1 MEFRSFNFSLLIL
14 LFSSLLIIGCKNSDQ
29 NKKNN
34 SIQINLS
41 KSRSAKLSEFFERI
55 DYLLLDYSDE
65 KPIVFPYKMLFDEDR
80 FFVEDRE
87 TASVFVFNWNGEVE
101 NIIQN
106 SGDGPGEF
114 RLIDGL
120 SLKDSI
126 LSLYVRHKLAI
137 LKFNRAGRLISEEKV
152 SVVDDIYF
160 GDNFTLVRNQHGEGE
175 NQQTFSRYSDH
186 DTLSYLPLQKGHE
199 RFNSFASPLGFLKK
213 PDSGQIYF
221 KEENSYSIQAFSHDR
236 YFQKTIQFDFGKYNY
251 PEEQRLR
258 FAEKQSEAEDFFKE
272 NSIVKRISNFF
283 PFKNGFFMSVYGGP
297 KNSAWIFLN
306 TNFEPQAIID
316 EFENDLD
323 GSLIQLRTWTQTSDQ
338 IVYQINSSKFFN
350 DYVETFND
358 QEVEIIPGNIHDF
371 FSKNKQKLM
380 GEKHVLVFLKVK

>member
-1 MEFRSFNFSLLIL
+1 MGFRSFNFNLLIL
-14 LFSSLLIIGCKNSDQ
+14 LFSSLLTIGCENSDQ
-29 NKKNN
+29 NTKNN

-41 KSRSAKLSEFFERI
+41 KSRNAKLSEFFERI

-65 KPIVFPYKMLFDEDR
+65 KPIVFPYKMLFGEDR
-80 FFVEDRE
+80 FFVESRE
-87 TASVFVFNWNGEVE
+87 TASVLVFDWNGEVE

-106 SGDGPGEF
+106 FGDGPGGF

-120 SLKDSI
+120 SLKVSI

-137 LKFNRAGRLISEEKV
+137 LKFYRAGKLISEEKV

-160 GDNFTLVRNQHGEGE
+160 GDNFTLVRNQHGEGK
-175 NQQTFSRYSDH
+175 NQHTFSRYSDH

-199 RFNSFASPLGFLKK
+199 RFNLFASPIGFLKK

-221 KEENSYSIQAFSHDR
+221 EEENSYSIQAFSEDG
-236 YFQKTIQFDFGKYNY
+236 YFEKTILFDFGEYNY

-258 FAEKQSEAEDFFKE
+258 FAEKQSDAEDFFKE

-306 TNFEPQAIID
+306 TN
-316 EFENDLD
+316 
-323 GSLIQLRTWTQTSDQ
+323 
-338 IVYQINSSKFFN
+338 
-350 DYVETFND
+350 
-358 QEVEIIPGNIHDF
+358 
-371 FSKNKQKLM
+371 
-380 GEKHVLVFLKVK
+380 